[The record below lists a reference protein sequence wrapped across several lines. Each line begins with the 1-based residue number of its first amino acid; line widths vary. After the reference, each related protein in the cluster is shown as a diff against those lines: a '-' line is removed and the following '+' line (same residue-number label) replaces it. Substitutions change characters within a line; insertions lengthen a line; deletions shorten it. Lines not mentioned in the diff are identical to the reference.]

1 MGGHYSN
8 NSGGYKPDAIEN
20 LDKDYNEILL
30 LWTQKLDETSLENV
44 NKQGYDYEKIYE
56 GRFANGAYYYAYK
69 LDKVDNLE

>member
-1 MGGHYSN
+1 M
-8 NSGGYKPDAIEN
+8 
-20 LDKDYNEILL
+20 
-30 LWTQKLDETSLENV
+30 WTQKLDEASLENV